1 MVNYMAK
8 DKRRNQKQ
16 LEFDNKL
23 LKEENK
29 IYKDYIINKFG
40 YKILNQLDLE
50 LAVLRTNELLEIRNN
65 KEFELKRKEYENRK
79 MENLEG

>member
-1 MVNYMAK
+1 MAREK
-8 DKRRNQKQ
+8 THKQKQ

-65 KEFELKRKEYENRK
+65 KEFELKRKQYENRK
-79 MENLEG
+79 MENLEGNL